1 MKKIA
6 PWFISA
12 VVWTSLIFY
21 LLFVDLVVIPQTTR
35 DVDVFPYNAS
45 IEIANQ
51 ANTTE
56 HLSVATTAPTS
67 SSTDPTTTE
76 LDATDTKLKE
86 EEPKPK
92 KAAAERPFFE
102 TFVGV
107 PGGRK
112 NVYLASV
119 GVALIGIAM
128 IVSATCYHFVGGLV
142 SIAVSFGISSIILT
156 KILFW
161 FPDPWT
167 RSLFLATRIF
177 EYSILISVGS
187 RLCTFHTDYL
197 GALGAVFSNFA
208 ALLFAGAFMASDE
221 SLVQSTSLLLPMWI
235 MLLAI
240 PIFPLLRRSLGP
252 REAAQQKIALFVAAV
267 VPFCLATLFNWWFH
281 ISWMGD
287 IAMPKI
293 SYRNT
298 LVIYLVGLVF
308 GSVVLFL
315 KHVLP
320 LLQNARF
327 SWNLVIVILGII
339 THIALFNHI
348 FAKFV
353 LPDSLFQ
360 FIA

>member
-1 MKKIA
+1 M
-6 PWFISA
+6 
-12 VVWTSLIFY
+12 IFY

-35 DVDVFPYNAS
+35 NVDVFPYNAS
-45 IEIANQ
+45 VEIANQ
-51 ANTTE
+51 ANASEKVLEAPGASKPDSTE
-56 HLSVATTAPTS
+56 PTTAKIDEK
-67 SSTDPTTTE
+67 DPIAAE
-76 LDATDTKLKE
+76 KQPD
-86 EEPKPK
+86 PK
-92 KAAAERPFFE
+92 KPAPLKPFFE

-128 IVSATCYHFVGGLV
+128 IVSATGYHYVGGLV
-142 SIAVSFGISSIILT
+142 SIAVSFCISSIILT

-161 FPDPWT
+161 FPEPWT

-187 RLCTFHTDYL
+187 RLSVFHTDYL

-235 MLLAI
+235 ILLAI

-252 REAAQQKIALFVAAV
+252 REAGQQKIALFVAAV

-320 LLQNARF
+320 LLQSARF

-353 LPDSLFQ
+353 LPESIFQ
-360 FIA
+360 FFA